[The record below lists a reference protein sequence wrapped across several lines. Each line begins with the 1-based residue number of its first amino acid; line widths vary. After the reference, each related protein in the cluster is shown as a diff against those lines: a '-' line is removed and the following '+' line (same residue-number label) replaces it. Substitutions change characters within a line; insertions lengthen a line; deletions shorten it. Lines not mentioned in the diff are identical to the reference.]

1 MAPTLSVEQVNS
13 LVGSIVALNKMRS
26 RHSAGERLNGEDMAK
41 YAAVKINIRAMRK
54 MLQQDFMSEA
64 EFIESW
70 SAIAGIEDIP
80 VVVPLPVVERPFKF
94 DKLVESPPSNE
105 SFYALR
111 LEDTESKISYQ
122 ETIIPG
128 YNNHY

>member
-54 MLQQDFMSEA
+54 MLQQDFMSDA

>member
-128 YNNHY
+128 YANHY

>member
-94 DKLVESPPSNE
+94 DKLVESSPSNE

>member
-26 RHSAGERLNGEDMAK
+26 RHAAGERLNGEDMAK

-111 LEDTESKISYQ
+111 LEDTESKISYL

-128 YNNHY
+128 YANHY

>member
-1 MAPTLSVEQVNS
+1 
-13 LVGSIVALNKMRS
+13 MRS

-70 SAIAGIEDIP
+70 SAIAGIEEIP

>member
-1 MAPTLSVEQVNS
+1 
-13 LVGSIVALNKMRS
+13 
-26 RHSAGERLNGEDMAK
+26 
-41 YAAVKINIRAMRK
+41 MRK

-70 SAIAGIEDIP
+70 SAIAGIEEIP

-94 DKLVESPPSNE
+94 DKLAESPPGNE

-128 YNNHY
+128 YANHY

>member
-111 LEDTESKISYQ
+111 LEDTESKISYL

>member
-54 MLQQDFMSEA
+54 MLQQDFMSDA
-64 EFIESW
+64 E
-70 SAIAGIEDIP
+70 
-80 VVVPLPVVERPFKF
+80 LPSH
-94 DKLVESPPSNE
+94 D
-105 SFYALR
+105 
-111 LEDTESKISYQ
+111 
-122 ETIIPG
+122 
-128 YNNHY
+128 